1 MNIKSYQNPTMYC
14 RYNDMAGAKHCIGF
28 DVAID
33 ADPCVQTS
41 NRLPFSHPQKPL
53 KIRPT
58 DTVANPMAL

>member
-1 MNIKSYQNPTMYC
+1 MYC
-14 RYNDMAGAKHCIGF
+14 KYNDIASAKHCIDF

-41 NRLPFSHPQKPL
+41 NRLPFSHPLKPL